1 MTTARIGTGLTL
13 FASIAVGAALAVAAD
28 LPRVNVSA
36 AIAGRMHWIHFHMV
50 SGRIVGTSSLS
61 VPKMFVQSSGR
72 RAGPQE
78 VLTLEINSGVCGM
91 QYDAN
96 SPAEQIHVA
105 LVSGNQLSVR
115 RARPGQKYLLEFDQR
130 PDQPLKLSLEDGG
143 EKRTWQ
149 ADGFWQLFIAEP
161 ALVREHLVPILELLH
176 PSWQLAATGD
186 DVESALVRL
195 AAAPVRPQ
203 TDRQQWARWVAE
215 LASGKFAEREN
226 AERELNRSGQI
237 VVPYLQS
244 LDRRQLDAEQLRRIR
259 SIVDGL
265 SVDYEDKVERVATWL
280 AGDDRIWLTLLDRD
294 EPSTRRAAAVQLDR
308 LLGEPI
314 DFDPDAPQDTRKEQ
328 LARVRAALEKSKQAA
343 TVKE

>member
-1 MTTARIGTGLTL
+1 MTTVRIGTCLTL
-13 FASIAVGAALAVAAD
+13 IVSIAVAATFAVAAE
-28 LPRVNVSA
+28 LPRVHVSA

-50 SGRIVGTSSLS
+50 SGRILGTSSLS

-78 VLTLEINSGVCGM
+78 VLTLEINGGVCGM

-96 SPAEQIHVA
+96 SSAEQIHVA
-105 LVSGNQLSVR
+105 LVGGNQLTVR
-115 RARPGQKYLLEFDQR
+115 RARPGQKYLLDFDQR
-130 PDQPLKLSLEDGG
+130 PDQPLKLSLEDGA

-149 ADGFWQLFIAEP
+149 ADGFWQLFIAQP
-161 ALVREHLVPILELLH
+161 AVVREHLVPLLELLH

-186 DVESALVRL
+186 DVEAALLRL
-195 AAAPVRPQ
+195 AAAPARPQ

-215 LASGKFAEREN
+215 LASGKFADREN
-226 AERELNRSGQI
+226 AERELYRSGQI

-244 LDRRQLDAEQLRRIR
+244 LDRKQLDAEQLRRIR

-280 AGDDRIWLTLLDRD
+280 AGDDRIWLTLLERD
-294 EPSTRRAAAVQLDR
+294 EVSTRRAAAGQLDR

-314 DFDPDAPQDTRKEQ
+314 DFDPDAAAGIRKEQ

-343 TVKE
+343 AVKE